1 MTAYRPPIEDQRFV
15 IEHLLGHERLAAL
28 CPEYSAETGV
38 SILEE
43 AGRFAAEVLAPLAR
57 PGDLEGAKWTPGG
70 VCMPEAFRDAYR
82 QFVAGGWPQ
91 LVAPTRYGG
100 LGMPSVIGTAT
111 AELWGGADLSF
122 KLCPMLTQGAIEALV
137 RCASPALKDHY
148 LPKLVSGEW
157 TGTMNIT
164 EPQAGS
170 DLAQIRTRAV
180 PDGDRFRIFGQKIF
194 ITFGDHDFVDNIVHL
209 VLARIEGAPPGIKG
223 LSLFVVPKRLL
234 NADGT
239 AGPDNDVRCASIEHK
254 LGIHASP
261 TCVIVHGEKDG
272 AIGELVGEPNRGLE
286 YMFVMMNAARLSVG
300 LEGFAVATRALNQAT
315 DFARTRIQSRA
326 AGSLSPQP
334 VPIIEHP
341 DVRRMLLTMKS
352 GTEAMRA
359 LALYAAFQLDIAE
372 HDADEDQR
380 ARAQRRADLLIPIV
394 KGWSTEFGNELAW
407 LGVQVHGGM
416 GFVEETGAAQWLR
429 DVRITTIYEGTTG
442 IQAAD
447 LVGRKLARD
456 DGATMAA
463 LVADLKAD
471 LQRRGPDAGHVPE
484 VREAMLA
491 VMPVFER
498 ATARVLELHTAGPA
512 GALAVSVP
520 YVKLCGV
527 VLGGWLMANAAS
539 AAAGLLDAGRDRDF
553 ARAKLQTARF
563 YVTHVL
569 PQVHAL
575 AAVIDGG
582 ADAVTGCD
590 PALV

>member
-15 IEHLLGHERLAAL
+15 IEHLLGHDRLAAL
-28 CPEYSAETGV
+28 CPEYSAETGA

-57 PGDLEGAKWTPGG
+57 AGDLEGATWTPGG
-70 VCMPEAFRDAYR
+70 VRMPEAFRDAYR
-82 QFVAGGWPQ
+82 QFTAGGWMQ
-91 LVAPTRYGG
+91 LVGPTRYGG
-100 LGMPSVIGTAT
+100 LGMPCVIGTAA
-111 AELWGGADLSF
+111 AELWGGANLAF
-122 KLCPMLTQGAIEALV
+122 KLCPMLTQGAIEALA
-137 RCASPALKDHY
+137 RCASPALKDRY

-170 DLAQIRTRAV
+170 DLAQIRSRAV
-180 PDGDRFRIFGQKIF
+180 PDGDRYRVFGQKIF
-194 ITFGDHDFVDNIVHL
+194 ITYGDHDLVDNIVHL

-223 LSLFVVPKRLL
+223 LSLFVVPRRLL
-234 NADGT
+234 NSDGSPG
-239 AGPDNDVRCASIEHK
+239 AANDVRCVSIEHK
-254 LGIHASP
+254 IGIHASP
-261 TCVIVHGEKDG
+261 TCVMAYGEQGG

-300 LEGFAVATRALNQAT
+300 LEGFAVATRSLNQAT
-315 DFARTRIQSRA
+315 DFARTRIQGRA
-326 AGSLSPQP
+326 AGSPSPQP

-341 DVRRMLLTMKS
+341 DVRRMLLTMKA

-372 HDADEDQR
+372 HDADAGER
-380 ARAQRRADLLIPIV
+380 VRAQRRADLLIPIV

-429 DVRITTIYEGTTG
+429 DIRITTIYEGTTG

-456 DGATMAA
+456 NGAAMSE
-463 LVADLKAD
+463 LLADLEAG
-471 LQRRGPDAGHVPE
+471 LRRAAPDASE
-484 VREAMLA
+484 ASQVREAMLA
-491 VMPVFER
+491 VLPVFR
-498 ATARVLELHTAGPA
+498 HAVARVLDLHAA
-512 GALAVSVP
+512 DSAQALAVSVP
-520 YVKLCGV
+520 LVKLCGL
-527 VLGGWLMANAAS
+527 VLGGWLMARSAD

-553 ARAKLQTARF
+553 ARAKLKTARF
-563 YVTHVL
+563 YVTNLL
-569 PQVHAL
+569 PRAQAL
-575 AAVIDGG
+575 AAVIDSG
-582 ADAVTGCD
+582 AAAVTDYD